1 MAQITV
7 TYKFLRNE
15 GREGVTSIA
24 IMDVSVREA
33 LYDVL
38 GASPAGRDTIL
49 SKVTLGITQWMK
61 ETAEGYEALASTN
74 NDFNVGGLDE
84 YQRIEELKGYLAQEG
99 ITNIAI
105 TTYDQGSIVD
115 YDTHLFDWDE
125 VDT

>member
-1 MAQITV
+1 MTQNTV

-38 GASPAGRDTIL
+38 GISPAGRDTIL

-61 ETAEGYEALASTN
+61 ETEEGYEALASTN
-74 NDFNVGGLDE
+74 NDFNVGDLVE
-84 YQRIEELKGYLAQEG
+84 YQSSEELKGYLAQEG

-105 TTYDQGSIVD
+105 TTFDQGSIVD
-115 YDTHLFDWDE
+115 YDTHLFDRDE